1 MTERSP
7 AGSPPPERTVSP
19 RVWIRHNLFRNG
31 RDSVVTVVTGIVL
44 VFAAFRAVRFLFV
57 SGRWEIVR
65 VNLDLYLYGRYPAD
79 QLWRVVL
86 AVLALVATAGLIAG
100 ALAVRTAE
108 ADAKAGRPASARS
121 ITARVGAVITRLWPA
136 ILLVLVA
143 LSLSRTITPSLVAVA
158 AVAIGIVGRIL
169 GGLLPRR
176 THAVAFA
183 LPVVLPLV
191 LLPLLTGPIGWDA
204 WGGLMLT
211 LFLAAVSMI
220 LCFPLGLLL
229 ALGRRSTLP
238 AIRAL
243 SVAVIEFFRG
253 VPLVVLVL
261 MSSVGLGFFFPQSIL
276 PGKVVRVIIAFTIF
290 TAAYVAEIVR
300 GGLQSVPRGQ
310 GEAAQ
315 ALGMS
320 PFRVTGWIV
329 LPQALRNVI
338 PALVGQFISLF
349 KDTTLVF
356 VIGFLDVLSVADA
369 VTKQAQ
375 FDLSNYAEAIS
386 FAAALFW
393 VGAYTLSRESR
404 RLEDRLGVGQR

>member
-1 MTERSP
+1 MTGISAP
-7 AGSPPPERTVSP
+7 GSPPPERTVSA
-19 RVWIRHNLFRNG
+19 RVWIRHNLFRNW
-31 RDSVVTVVTGIVL
+31 RDSVITVVTGIAL
-44 VFAAFRAVRFLFV
+44 VFAAFRTIRFVFV

-79 QLWRVVL
+79 ELWRVVVS
-86 AVLALVATAGLIAG
+86 VLALVATAGMIAG
-100 ALAVRTAE
+100 ALAARSAA
-108 ADAKAGRPASARS
+108 ADAKAGRPPVVRSVAAR
-121 ITARVGAVITRLWPA
+121 TWAVIARLGPA
-136 ILLVLVA
+136 IVLVLVA
-143 LSLSRTITPSLVAVA
+143 LALSRTITPSLVAMA
-158 AVAIGIVGRIL
+158 AVVTAVVGRIV

-176 THAVAFA
+176 AHAAAFA

-243 SVAVIEFFRG
+243 SVVIIEFFRG

-261 MSSVGLGFFFPQSIL
+261 MSSVGLGFFFPQSVL

-310 GEAAQ
+310 AEAAQ

-320 PFRVTGWIV
+320 PVRVTGWIV